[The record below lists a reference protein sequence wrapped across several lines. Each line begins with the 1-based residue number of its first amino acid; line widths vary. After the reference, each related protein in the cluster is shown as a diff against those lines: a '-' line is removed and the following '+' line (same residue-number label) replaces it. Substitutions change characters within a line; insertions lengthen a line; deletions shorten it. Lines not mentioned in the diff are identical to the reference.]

1 MIKSLLSLKSTVIN
15 SLFLLIAG
23 TAIGGLGTLW
33 IIQQDLDGVCSL
45 VSARNQF
52 VNIINKDSE

>member
-33 IIQQDLDGVCSL
+33 IIQQNLDGVCSL